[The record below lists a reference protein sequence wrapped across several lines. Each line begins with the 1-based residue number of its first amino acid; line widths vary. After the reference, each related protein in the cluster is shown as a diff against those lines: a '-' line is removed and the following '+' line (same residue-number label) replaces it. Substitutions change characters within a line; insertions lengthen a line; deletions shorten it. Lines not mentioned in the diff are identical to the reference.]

1 MNRLFA
7 AAALCAL
14 AAWAC
19 NKPGATTGG
28 LTQTQDGP
36 ALPVDHPA
44 IPNLGLVSASAQRM
58 SVPQLMLTYPQL
70 FGNQSD
76 GGAITWMIGNTPG
89 LVQMSDALG
98 NPDFVN
104 ITAEDLSANP
114 LYLKFADDAARDVC
128 LKGLTADQARTG
140 SSRQLLP
147 YVSNSDTF
155 ASNPSAINQNLAYLK
170 LLFHGV
176 KVDPGDASLQPL
188 SALWSQVYT
197 SASASSSNLTQGS
210 PNAVFEAWRVVCV
223 AMVTAPEFHIY

>member
-1 MNRLFA
+1 
-7 AAALCAL
+7 
-14 AAWAC
+14 
-19 NKPGATTGG
+19 
-28 LTQTQDGP
+28 
-36 ALPVDHPA
+36 
-44 IPNLGLVSASAQRM
+44 
-58 SVPQLMLTYPQL
+58 MLTYPQL
-70 FGNQSD
+70 FGNQAD
-76 GGAITWMIGNTPG
+76 GGAITWMIGNAQG

-128 LKGLTADQARTG
+128 FKGLTADQARTG

-147 YVSNSDTF
+147 YVSNSDTL
-155 ASNPSAINQNLAYLK
+155 ASNPTAVGQNLAYLK
-170 LLFHGV
+170 LLLHGV
-176 KVDPGDASLQPL
+176 KVDPSDASLQPL
-188 SALWSQVYT
+188 SSLWSQVYT